1 MVHDLIALA
10 RIFLSLL
17 DRFCLQPHLHASLQ
31 SVYPTNSHW
40 DTRSKEI
47 QCSMMECEAKSSAEC
62 LLIELCL
69 FGLHS
74 GDLIHLALYVLRCGE
89 QDALQIS

>member
-1 MVHDLIALA
+1 
-10 RIFLSLL
+10 
-17 DRFCLQPHLHASLQ
+17 
-31 SVYPTNSHW
+31 
-40 DTRSKEI
+40 
-47 QCSMMECEAKSSAEC
+47 MECEAKSSAEY